1 MWFLLLAGGAVVVQ
15 LGGVPLSRRLA
26 APPPPELL
34 LAGWFLLA
42 TGVRLAVMRVRL
54 AGFEKK
60 ARREQRRLD
69 DKGGSAMGELGLGVG
84 RGALQVVGGDVLG
97 ASLSLVAAL
106 LRGAAGTLRVKPT
119 PQRERRRS
127 AWRERLATVT
137 CVLGV
142 GFTCAGLAWWPL
154 VGASAT
160 RAALPALRQVGLAPE
175 PKPAPP
181 LTGPRGTPPPETA
194 RPTEAPRPPP
204 APDTTPDRIGPARRP
219 PATAV
224 PD

>member
-1 MWFLLLAGGAVVVQ
+1 MWFLLLAGGAGVVQ
-15 LGGVPLSRRLA
+15 LAGVPLSRRLA
-26 APPPPELL
+26 VPPSPELL

-42 TGVRLAVMRVRL
+42 TVVRLAVMRVRL

-69 DKGGSAMGELGLGVG
+69 DKRGSPLGELGVGVG
-84 RGALQVVGGDVLG
+84 RGALQAVGGDVLG

-119 PQRERRRS
+119 PQRERRQS

-142 GFTCAGLAWWPL
+142 GFTCVVLAWWPL
-154 VGASAT
+154 VGVTAT
-160 RAALPALRQVGLAPE
+160 RAAAPALRHAGLAPE
-175 PKPAPP
+175 PPLPLVGTPGPPAVTTPVRGPAPTPAQP
-181 LTGPRGTPPPETA
+181 LEPPPQLDQA
-194 RPTEAPRPPP
+194 APPRKAP
-204 APDTTPDRIGPARRP
+204 AN
-219 PATAV
+219 AV
-224 PD
+224 PP